1 MSHLPRYEAT
11 AARRGV
17 VIGERGPVPIPHAR
31 RRNKR
36 ASSGKTIPVAA
47 PEMPDDMDGEAA
59 AEWER
64 IVPDIEA
71 MGLIASLDRGVLIR
85 YCRGWA
91 TWLDLDEKLRATGL
105 LVKGARDGLV
115 RNPLWMMRSDVE
127 ATLEALGKQL
137 GLTPAARLRAG
148 VKHEEPQAS
157 ESKARITSIEHYRKA
172 FGA

>member
-1 MSHLPRYEAT
+1 M
-11 AARRGV
+11 
-17 VIGERGPVPIPHAR
+17 GERGPVPIPHAR

-36 ASSGKTIPVAA
+36 LSTGKRIEVAA
-47 PEMPDDMDGEAA
+47 PEMPDDLDGEAA

-64 IVPDIEA
+64 IVPEIEA
-71 MGLIASLDRGVLIR
+71 MGLIATLDRGVLIR

-91 TWLDLDEKLRATGL
+91 TWLDLDQKIRDIGL
-105 LVKGARDGLV
+105 LVQGARDGMV

-157 ESKARITSIEHYRKA
+157 DSKARITSIEDYRKRL
-172 FGA
+172 GA

>member
-1 MSHLPRYEAT
+1 M
-11 AARRGV
+11 
-17 VIGERGPVPIPHAR
+17 GERGPTPIPHAR

-36 ASSGKTIPVAA
+36 LSTGKTIPVAA

-71 MGLIASLDRGVLIR
+71 MGLLATLDRGVLIR

-91 TWLDLDEKLRATGL
+91 TWLDIDQKIRDTSL
-105 LVKGARDGLV
+105 LVKGIGTSAGLV
-115 RNPLWMMRSDVE
+115 RNPLWMMRQDVE
-127 ATLEALGKQL
+127 NTLGALEKQL

-148 VKHEEPQAS
+148 VKHEEPEAS
-157 ESKARITSIEHYRKA
+157 DSKARITAIEDYRKRL
-172 FGA
+172 GA

>member
-1 MSHLPRYEAT
+1 M
-11 AARRGV
+11 
-17 VIGERGPVPIPHAR
+17 GERGPVPIPHAR

-36 ASSGKTIPVAA
+36 LSTGKRIEVAA
-47 PEMPDDMDGEAA
+47 PEMPDDLDGEAA

-64 IVPDIEA
+64 IVPEIEA
-71 MGLIASLDRGVLIR
+71 MGLIATLDRGVLIR

-91 TWLDLDEKLRATGL
+91 AWVDLDEKLRSTGL
-105 LVKGARDGLV
+105 LVQGARDGLV

-157 ESKARITSIEHYRKA
+157 DSKARITSIEDYRKRL
-172 FGA
+172 GA